1 MDPAQNSWNEYSRLV
16 LKELETLALG
26 INSLR
31 HEVADL
37 KQEIAELR
45 LKEDKVKELR
55 DWKDKIDDVASP
67 SQLREKIKQIDE
79 LNQFKTKAI
88 TINES
93 GQVFLDAYPV
103 TIPELETRL
112 AQLKAADPELPVVVK
127 GDAKVQ
133 YEKVIEVLD
142 LIGRL
147 EITQLGLVT
156 QRLTR

>member
-1 MDPAQNSWNEYSRLV
+1 MDPAQNSWSEYSRLV
-16 LKELETLALG
+16 LKELETLAIG

-67 SQLREKIKQIDE
+67 PQFREHIKKIDE

-88 TINES
+88 TI
-93 GQVFLDAYPV
+93 FA
-103 TIPELETRL
+103 
-112 AQLKAADPELPVVVK
+112 VVQFAMGIAIAMMK
-127 GDAKVQ
+127 
-133 YEKVIEVLD
+133 YM
-142 LIGRL
+142 
-147 EITQLGLVT
+147 
-156 QRLTR
+156 

>member
-88 TINES
+88 TI
-93 GQVFLDAYPV
+93 FA
-103 TIPELETRL
+103 
-112 AQLKAADPELPVVVK
+112 VVQFVMVSAIAMMK
-127 GDAKVQ
+127 
-133 YEKVIEVLD
+133 YM
-142 LIGRL
+142 
-147 EITQLGLVT
+147 
-156 QRLTR
+156 

>member
-1 MDPAQNSWNEYSRLV
+1 MDPAQNSWSEYSRLV
-16 LKELETLALG
+16 LKELETLAIG

-67 SQLREKIKQIDE
+67 SQFREHIKKIDE

-88 TINES
+88 TI
-93 GQVFLDAYPV
+93 FA
-103 TIPELETRL
+103 
-112 AQLKAADPELPVVVK
+112 VVQFAMGIAIAMMK
-127 GDAKVQ
+127 
-133 YEKVIEVLD
+133 YM
-142 LIGRL
+142 
-147 EITQLGLVT
+147 
-156 QRLTR
+156 

>member
-1 MDPAQNSWNEYSRLV
+1 MDPAQNSWSEYSRLV
-16 LKELETLALG
+16 LKELETLAIG

-88 TINES
+88 TI
-93 GQVFLDAYPV
+93 FA
-103 TIPELETRL
+103 
-112 AQLKAADPELPVVVK
+112 VVQFVMLSAMAMMK
-127 GDAKVQ
+127 
-133 YEKVIEVLD
+133 YM
-142 LIGRL
+142 
-147 EITQLGLVT
+147 
-156 QRLTR
+156 

>member
-1 MDPAQNSWNEYSRLV
+1 MDPAQNSWSEYSRLV
-16 LKELETLALG
+16 LKELETLAIG

-88 TINES
+88 TI
-93 GQVFLDAYPV
+93 FA
-103 TIPELETRL
+103 
-112 AQLKAADPELPVVVK
+112 VVQFAVVSAIAMMK
-127 GDAKVQ
+127 
-133 YEKVIEVLD
+133 YM
-142 LIGRL
+142 
-147 EITQLGLVT
+147 
-156 QRLTR
+156 